1 MILLYHLILMQ
12 RLDRRIIFVKEQFS
26 DGYPRITLHISLD
39 GLHILGFEHI
49 LAHRLVHSP
58 HNLAHVKVA
67 IQLGTGIEVL
77 HLIVAE
83 QIEGKTIRHDIL
95 GAAWCYAAAAYRISC
110 RADSQN
116 PYTYQAKCLRNA
128 HPPRYSGRALQSGH
142 RNKAEEVLES
152 NRANGRTPS

>member
-26 DGYPRITLHISLD
+26 DGYLRITLHISLD

-95 GAAWCYAAAAYRISC
+95 ALHGATLLRRIEFLLE
-110 RADSQN
+110 RIGR
-116 PYTYQAKCLRNA
+116 THILIKRNA
-128 HPPRYSGRALQSGH
+128 YGMLTHHDTLVERSNLGIEIRLRKFWIPPCRL
-142 RNKAEEVLES
+142 
-152 NRANGRTPS
+152 

>member
-1 MILLYHLILMQ
+1 MY
-12 RLDRRIIFVKEQFS
+12 
-26 DGYPRITLHISLD
+26 
-39 GLHILGFEHI
+39 HILGFEHI

-95 GAAWCYAAAAYRISC
+95 ALHGATLLRRIEFLVE
-110 RADSQN
+110 RIVR
-116 PYTYQAKCLRNA
+116 THILIKRNA
-128 HPPRYSGRALQSGH
+128 YGMLTHHDTLVERSNLGIEIRLRKFWNPIVQTAERLLELGIDVIHIGIFSLSIGNQS
-142 RNKAEEVLES
+142 L
-152 NRANGRTPS
+152 